1 METKEFE
8 SQLKSQ
14 RKTTYIITGCLT
26 TITLVLLVLYV
37 YTKQNNEQKIYV
49 ISDSGRFQAVKTED
63 AIVYDFDLKNHI
75 KLYINNMFSYDQ
87 YNYDSHIDLALGLID
102 DYYGKFVFNNLKN
115 NDVFENMKR
124 YNMLFK
130 VSIDSIKIDMNK
142 RPYECLAY
150 FKSKMYYSD
159 QMKSNPV
166 AFHCKLSEVVR
177 SENNPF
183 GFIISNFTYI
193 EYKIPVDQTSIK
205 FDEAEGND
213 RADSLLK
220 SE

>member
-8 SQLKSQ
+8 NQLKTQ
-14 RKTTYIITGCLT
+14 RKTLYIV
-26 TITLVLLVLYV
+26 TISLSVMTLVLLSLYI
-37 YTKQNNEQKIYV
+37 YTVKTNEQKIYV
-49 ISDSGRFQAVKTED
+49 ISDSGRFQATKTED
-63 AIVYDFDLKNHI
+63 AVVYDFDLKNHV

-87 YNYDSHIDLALGLID
+87 YNYDNHIDLALGLID
-102 DYYGKFVFNNLKN
+102 DYYGKFVYNNLKN

-130 VSIDSIKIDMNK
+130 VSIDSVKVDMSK

-166 AFHCKLSEVVR
+166 AFHCKLNEVVR

-183 GFIISNFTYI
+183 GFVITNFTYI
-193 EYKIPVDQTSIK
+193 DYKIPVDQTSIK
-205 FDEAEGND
+205 FDEAAGDE